1 MFAKAALI
9 LLTWLAAFLIVM
21 GLFVFFGEQ
30 LGSLSLPLRVLV
42 LTGVLVALMT
52 QVVMPGLNRM
62 FASFLSR
69 GKRNPGKEAW
79 RR

>member
-1 MFAKAALI
+1 MFVKGASI
-9 LLTWLAAFLIVM
+9 LLMWLAAFLIVM

-30 LGSLSLPLRVLV
+30 LRSLPLPLRVLV
-42 LTGVLVALMT
+42 LTGVLIALMS

-69 GKRNPGKEAW
+69 GKRNPGKEA
-79 RR
+79 RRR